1 MDKNDIYYKNLIVMK
16 FYSLT
21 KKKMSEVQEELD
33 KINSK
38 NEAI

>member
-1 MDKNDIYYKNLIVMK
+1 MK

-38 NEAI
+38 NEAIQWGKELI